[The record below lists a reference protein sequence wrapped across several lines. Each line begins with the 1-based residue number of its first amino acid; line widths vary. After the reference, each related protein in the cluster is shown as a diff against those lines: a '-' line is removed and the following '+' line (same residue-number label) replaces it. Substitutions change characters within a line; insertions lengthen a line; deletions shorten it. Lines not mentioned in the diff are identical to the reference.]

1 MEESAVR
8 ADVIIAIDPDV
19 KASGVAVL
27 DIPKRSV
34 EARAMSFPELLEM
47 LHVVSQLSVPCRVIV
62 EGGWLVAKSNYHY
75 ARGKGGERIAKNVGA
90 NHETGRKIVEM
101 LEYWGIQHE
110 VVHPLKKCWRG
121 REGKITLAELNSL
134 LRGMG
139 IKEMG
144 RCNQDVRDAVLIALT
159 CSGLPM
165 RMK

>member
-8 ADVIIAIDPDV
+8 TDVIIAIDPDV

-27 DIPKRSV
+27 DTPKRTV
-34 EARAMSFPELLEM
+34 EARAMLFPELLEM
-47 LHVVSQLSVPCRVIV
+47 LLVVSRWSVPCRVIV

-90 NHETGRKIVEM
+90 NHETGKKIVEM
-101 LEYWGIQHE
+101 LEHWGIQHE
-110 VVHPLKKCWRG
+110 VVHPLKKCWR
-121 REGKITLAELNSL
+121 RKDKKISRDELNSL

-144 RCNQDVRDAVLIALT
+144 RCNQDMRDAVLIALT
-159 CSGLPM
+159 YSGLPM
-165 RMK
+165 RTK

>member
-1 MEESAVR
+1 MR
-8 ADVIIAIDPDV
+8 PDVIIAIDPDV

-34 EARAMSFPELLEM
+34 EARAMPFPELLEM
-47 LHVVSQLSVPCRVIV
+47 LRDVSLWSVPCRVIV
-62 EGGWLVAKSNYHY
+62 EGGWLVSKSNYHY

-101 LEYWGIQHE
+101 LEHWGIEHE
-110 VVHPLKKCWRG
+110 VIHPLKKCWKG
-121 REGKITLAELNSL
+121 RDGKITLEELNSL

-139 IKEMG
+139 IREMG

-159 CSGLPM
+159 YSGLPM
-165 RMK
+165 RMR

>member
-1 MEESAVR
+1 M
-8 ADVIIAIDPDV
+8 IIAIDPDV

-34 EARAMSFPELLEM
+34 EARAMPFPELLEM
-47 LHVVSQLSVPCRVIV
+47 LRDVSMWSVPCRVIV
-62 EGGWLVAKSNYHY
+62 EGGWLVSKSNYHY
-75 ARGKGGERIAKNVGA
+75 ARGRGGERIAKNVGA

-101 LEYWGIQHE
+101 LEHWGIEHE
-110 VVHPLKKCWRG
+110 VIHPLKKCWKG
-121 REGKITLAELNSL
+121 RDGKITLAELYSL

-159 CSGLPM
+159 YSGLPM
-165 RMK
+165 RMG

>member
-1 MEESAVR
+1 MR

-27 DIPKRSV
+27 DIPKRRV
-34 EARAMSFPELLEM
+34 EARSMPFPELLEM
-47 LHVVSQLSVPCRVIV
+47 LRDVSRWSVPCRVIV
-62 EGGWLVAKSNYHY
+62 EGGWLVSKSNYHY
-75 ARGKGGERIAKNVGA
+75 AKGKGGERIAKNVGA

-101 LEYWGIQHE
+101 LAHWGIEHE
-110 VVHPLKKCWRG
+110 VIHPLKKCWKG
-121 REGKITLAELNSL
+121 RDGKITLAELNSL

-165 RMK
+165 RMG

>member
-1 MEESAVR
+1 MKCTT
-8 ADVIIAIDPDV
+8 IMAIDPDTE
-19 KASGVAVL
+19 KSGVAML
-27 DIPKRSV
+27 DLKRSEV
-34 EARAMSFPELLEM
+34 EASAMPFPELIDTLRD
-47 LHVVSQLSVPCRVIV
+47 VSQWTSPCKVIV
-62 EGGWLVAKSNYHY
+62 EGGWLVSKSNYHY
-75 ARGKGGERIAKNVGA
+75 AKGRGGERIAKNVGA

-101 LEYWGIQHE
+101 LAYWGIEHE
-110 VVHPLKKCWRG
+110 VIHPLKKCWKG
-121 REGKITLAELNSL
+121 RDGKITLAELNSL

>member
-8 ADVIIAIDPDV
+8 TDVIIAIDPDV
-19 KASGVAVL
+19 KASGVAML
-27 DIPKRSV
+27 DIPKRTV
-34 EARAMSFPELLEM
+34 EARAMPFPELLEM
-47 LHVVSQLSVPCRVIV
+47 LLVVSRWSVPCRVIV

-101 LEYWGIQHE
+101 LEHWGIQHE
-110 VVHPLKKCWRG
+110 VVHPLKKCWR
-121 REGKITLAELNSL
+121 RKDKKISRDELNSL

-159 CSGLPM
+159 YSGLPM

>member
-1 MEESAVR
+1 MR

-27 DIPKRSV
+27 DIPKRTV
-34 EARAMSFPELLEM
+34 EARAMPFPELLEM
-47 LHVVSQLSVPCRVIV
+47 LLVVSRWSVPCRVIV

-75 ARGKGGERIAKNVGA
+75 AKGRGGERIAKNVGA
-90 NHETGRKIVEM
+90 NHETGRKIVEI
-101 LEYWGIQHE
+101 LAYWGIEHE
-110 VVHPLKKCWRG
+110 VIHPLKKCWKG
-121 REGKITLAELNSL
+121 RDGKITLAELNSL

-165 RMK
+165 RMR